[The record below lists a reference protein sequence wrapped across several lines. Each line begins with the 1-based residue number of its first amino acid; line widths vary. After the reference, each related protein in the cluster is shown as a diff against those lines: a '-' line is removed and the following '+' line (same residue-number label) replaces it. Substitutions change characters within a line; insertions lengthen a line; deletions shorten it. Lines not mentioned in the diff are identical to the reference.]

1 MTRQLALHV
10 ALLLVLAGCAPAPT
24 GAPPSLGPEAQGPL
38 GKPQAIGCTDI
49 EAGECV
55 VVAAGIVAMLPKEH
69 GTPFSIQIRLSRCA
83 DDAPCPRTLAIRR
96 GTVTIVYRDG
106 SEPIIMSIAGPP
118 QAPATE
124 VMDSAWSGL
133 IQPTS
138 GRVNGPGPF
147 IFDVGHCGLTHVVDF
162 DGSFWV
168 PVGEVDGN
176 GNALIN
182 SEQGTMRLT
191 GFNLA
196 EYRGTADFSVT
207 LARWPGPKRFF
218 LCA

>member
-1 MTRQLALHV
+1 MMRGLALRI
-10 ALLLVLAGCAPAPT
+10 ALLLVVAGCTTAPT
-24 GAPPSLGPEAQGPL
+24 EAWPSLGPEAQEPL
-38 GKPQAIGCTDI
+38 GRPQAIGCTDI

-55 VVAAGIVAMLPKEH
+55 VVATRIVAMLPKER
-69 GTPFSIQIRLSRCA
+69 GTPFSVQIRLGDCA
-83 DDAPCPRTLAIRR
+83 DHAPCPRSLAVRR
-96 GTVTIVYRDG
+96 GTVTIEYRDVG
-106 SEPIIMSIAGPP
+106 EPISLTVAGPP
-118 QAPATE
+118 QAPVTE
-124 VMDSAWSGL
+124 ALDSTWSGPV
-133 IQPTS
+133 QPAS
-138 GRVNGPGPF
+138 ARVNGPGPF
-147 IFDVGHCGLTHVVDF
+147 VFEVGHCGLTHVVDF

-168 PVGEVDGN
+168 PVGEVDGS

-182 SEQGTMRLT
+182 SELGTMRLT